1 MYTSAGSPRKVAR
14 GFLGVR
20 YGGAV
25 LDVEVSG
32 EGVVFFLGWGLRFRF
47 SFGFGFGFDF
57 VEFGVGWSFVVR
69 DDRPCRCS
77 LRFDAADGAGCDER
91 FLRVRVI
98 SRGS

>member
-1 MYTSAGSPRKVAR
+1 VYTSVGSPRKVAC

-20 YGGAV
+20 HGGMV

-32 EGVVFFLGWGLRFRF
+32 EGFVCFLGWDLRFL
-47 SFGFGFGFDF
+47 FGFGFGFDF

-69 DDRPCRCS
+69 DDWRCRCS

-91 FLRVRVI
+91 FLRARVI